1 MFTEDGVQSDITTP
15 QSIQM
20 PPSIIFGLE
29 FYVFEDVNPHLWKK
43 NRLYDIFYKNIFE
56 KISNLI
62 HF

>member
-29 FYVFEDVNPHLWKK
+29 FYVFEDVNPQLWKK
-43 NRLYDIFYKNIFE
+43 NTLRSKLLCEYAP
-56 KISNLI
+56 
-62 HF
+62 